1 MVAHD
6 FMQWLPEAIEFP
18 APVLGT
24 TALGY
29 VYAEL
34 KVWPQVQKLKS
45 RVLVFEWRESMW
57 YI

>member
-1 MVAHD
+1 MTSCSD
-6 FMQWLPEAIEFP
+6 SLKRLPEAIEFP

-29 VYAEL
+29 VHAEL

-45 RVLVFEWRESMW
+45 RVLVFEWRESM
-57 YI
+57 